1 MLFLAAAA
9 SAGLPASPWAQPVG
23 GVIHTI
29 DVPAP
34 SLRGNLV
41 GDPDHRAVSVYLPPS
56 YSRVRSRRYPVVYML
71 HGFGGD
77 NYTTW
82 IAGRLQDLNVRI
94 SMDSLIRSGKVRE
107 MILVMPN
114 ARNRF
119 DGSFYSNSPT
129 TGKWEDFIARD
140 LVRYVDNHFR
150 TIPNRRAR
158 GLAGFSMGG
167 FGAFRIGM
175 DYPETFSA
183 IYALSPCCLTANDW
197 KLGWVKSGIKT
208 TLRLRDTSEIGK
220 AGFYSNMA
228 LALSA
233 VYSPDT
239 KRPPF
244 FVDYP
249 LRSSGDSL
257 VPDSAVI
264 TKWVPL
270 MSEIA
275 AHATALRRLK
285 IGFDAGATDG
295 FPDIPVN
302 VRALDSTFTALG
314 IAHFAEIYEGTHGSR
329 LRSRL
334 ESVVFPFFSAHFAGA
349 APGSSTAS
357 TTRIR

>member
-1 MLFLAAAA
+1 
-9 SAGLPASPWAQPVG
+9 
-23 GVIHTI
+23 
-29 DVPAP
+29 
-34 SLRGNLV
+34 
-41 GDPDHRAVSVYLPPS
+41 
-56 YSRVRSRRYPVVYML
+56 ML

-94 SMDSLIRSGKVRE
+94 SMDGLVRSGKVRE

-239 KRPPF
+239 ARPPF

-270 MSEIA
+270 MSEIP

-314 IAHFAEIYEGTHGSR
+314 IAHFAEIYEGTHGSK

-349 APGSSTAS
+349 VPGSSTAS